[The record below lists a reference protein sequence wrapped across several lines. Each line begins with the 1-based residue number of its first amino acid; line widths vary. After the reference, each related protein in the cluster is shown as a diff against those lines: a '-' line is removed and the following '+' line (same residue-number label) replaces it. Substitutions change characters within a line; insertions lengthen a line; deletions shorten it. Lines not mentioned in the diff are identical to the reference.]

1 MVSSKFKDSK
11 VYMKNYL
18 PNGMKIDRLDLID
31 SQTLKKIFMDRLNN
45 NSSDTN
51 NWEYATIQ
59 YALRVSDI
67 GLISFSDAK
76 TDS

>member
-1 MVSSKFKDSK
+1 
-11 VYMKNYL
+11 MKNYL
-18 PNGMKIDRLDLID
+18 PNGMKINRLDLID

-45 NSSDTN
+45 NRESSDTN
-51 NWEYATIQ
+51 KWDYATIQ
-59 YALRVSDI
+59 YALRVRDR